1 LNIIDN
7 ILIVC
12 LKIVLLNLQTGDET
26 IFPCKD
32 ILIRDDS
39 NFRAEKTF
47 EIQPDE
53 SDDESKLESFFSLI
67 EYHFDLYYN
76 ELFE

>member
-12 LKIVLLNLQTGDET
+12 LKIVLRNLQTGDET

-53 SDDESKLESFFSLI
+53 SDDESKLESFFR
-67 EYHFDLYYN
+67 
-76 ELFE
+76 